1 MNRRHVLIPAGA
13 LLAIVVGFLVWGD
26 LTGNVVYYLTPSEAA
41 DQRADQ
47 EPGYRFRLGGLVEAD
62 RLEETD
68 DGVRFMV
75 GDGAVSIAVEHTGAV
90 PQLFRTGIGV
100 VVEGAWDG
108 DLFRSDTLLINHDE
122 QYRAVDGEGTY
133 QVPTG
138 QP

>member
-13 LLAIVVGFLVWGD
+13 LLAIVIGFLVWGG
-26 LTGNVVYYLTPSEAA
+26 LTGNVVYYLTPSEAI

-47 EPGYRFRLGGLVEAD
+47 EPGYRFRMGGLVEGD

-68 DGVRFMV
+68 GGVRFMV
-75 GDGAVSIAVEHTGAV
+75 GDGAVSIAVVHTGAV
-90 PQLFRTGIGV
+90 PQLFRPGIGV

-133 QVPTG
+133 QVPTSR
-138 QP
+138 P